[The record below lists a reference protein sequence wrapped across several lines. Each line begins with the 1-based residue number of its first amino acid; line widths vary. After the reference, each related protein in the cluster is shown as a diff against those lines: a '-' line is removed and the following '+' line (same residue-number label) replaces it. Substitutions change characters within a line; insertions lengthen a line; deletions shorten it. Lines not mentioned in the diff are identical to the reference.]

1 VTHVGSS
8 RTRRLDPLGVQAELP
23 LTGVFH
29 PMGFRLDLTTNCLDV
44 VEAAEE
50 SWPHGAQEFDAP
62 PLTMRVFV
70 TPQGDLA
77 QPGTHRKTG
86 HLYSVVSDRD
96 NFAHVDLNA
105 QFASVHVSR
114 QTASDHTWLRWF
126 FIESLAYLMLNQRHL
141 VMLHAAFV
149 AWNGTGTLLCG
160 ASTAGK
166 STLAYACARA
176 GWTFLSD
183 DCSALLPNSPDRFA
197 LGRPR
202 QIRFRPDA
210 PTLFPELDSFV
221 ARARP
226 TGKIAIEVPTAALGL
241 RTADGAPVGAI
252 AFVERGPGAAYA
264 RPISADETID
274 RLLAEMPTYGEE
286 VDRIH
291 ESAVI
296 RIAAAP
302 AFVLRYETLS
312 QAIDVLSAL

>member
-1 VTHVGSS
+1 VGSS
-8 RTRRLDPLGVQAELP
+8 RTRRLDPLGVQTALP
-23 LTGVFH
+23 LTATFY
-29 PMGFRLDLTTNCLDV
+29 PMGFRLDLATNSRDV

-50 SWPHGAQEFDAP
+50 SWNVHRKEFDSAP
-62 PLTMRVFV
+62 FSMRVV
-70 TPQGDLA
+70 VSPQGELS
-77 QPGTHRKTG
+77 QPGMHCKTG
-86 HLYSVVSDRD
+86 HLYSLVCDRD

-105 QFASVHVSR
+105 QFASVHVSQ

-149 AWNGTGTLLCG
+149 AREGDGTLLCG

-183 DCSALLPNSPDRFA
+183 DCTAVLADSPDRFA

-226 TGKIAIEVPTAALGL
+226 TGKISIEVPTVELGL
-241 RTADGAPVGAI
+241 RTADRAPVGAI
-252 AFVERGPGAAYA
+252 AFVERGPGRPHV
-264 RPISADETID
+264 RPICPGETID
-274 RLLAEMPTYGEE
+274 RLFAEMPTYGEE
-286 VDRIH
+286 VDGIH
-291 ESAVI
+291 ESAI
-296 RIAAAP
+296 RRVAAAP
-302 AFVLRYETLS
+302 AFLLRYETLP
-312 QAIDVLSAL
+312 QAIDLLSAL